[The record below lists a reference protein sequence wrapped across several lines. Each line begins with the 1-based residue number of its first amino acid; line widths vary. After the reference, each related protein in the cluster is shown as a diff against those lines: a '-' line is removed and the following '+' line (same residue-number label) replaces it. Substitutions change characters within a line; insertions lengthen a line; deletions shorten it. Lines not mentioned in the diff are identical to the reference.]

1 MAHKTIAL
9 TTELREPWVAF
20 PSTHKSEEAFLRSQ
34 CTVPERAKFIAR
46 YNRNAPQGQFHSA
59 VVSEERFAAWKNIVW
74 VISSLREHGM
84 FRLGGVGARMQHI
97 TFADGHT
104 ASNAP
109 DLFRP
114 PKLSGAGPGQYWG
127 GGPPGKPLGCCQL
140 FRLSSLIAGPTVSSD
155 GGRRM
160 PKTPSRKQMRMPG
173 VVPRSQA
180 WEACMIPL
188 HYMRRCPNAPT
199 RKVSIKQLAAD
210 YAGPPQ
216 LLGQF
221 GSYRHEAK

>member
-1 MAHKTIAL
+1 MFRGAYTPLQALIQLRSSYGVKGCMTQGPAPTQQFISKYSLWGSNPRPMAHKTIAL

-97 TFADGHT
+97 AFADGHT

-127 GGPPGKPLGCCQL
+127 GGPPGKSLGCCKL
-140 FRLSSLIAGPTVSSD
+140 FP
-155 GGRRM
+155 
-160 PKTPSRKQMRMPG
+160 
-173 VVPRSQA
+173 
-180 WEACMIPL
+180 
-188 HYMRRCPNAPT
+188 
-199 RKVSIKQLAAD
+199 
-210 YAGPPQ
+210 
-216 LLGQF
+216 
-221 GSYRHEAK
+221 